1 MTLQPARQISIEC
14 SIYWEAHAM
23 LRFLSAL
30 LTLPL
35 IVILGFLWFGLAQPL
50 ARVLSI
56 RLPPG
61 PADPVSTPMLFVHIS
76 PIRDVRFSTVFCLAP
91 CVRIVVAL
99 P

>member
-1 MTLQPARQISIEC
+1 MKSHYFMTLQPARQISIEC

-61 PADPVSTPMLFVHIS
+61 PADPAATSQGRRMSAPMVNDRKTPV
-76 PIRDVRFSTVFCLAP
+76 
-91 CVRIVVAL
+91 
-99 P
+99 